1 MTLAQRSLCMGSKRS
16 VSNSNPKLS
25 HYFDKSRP
33 SHCLLSSVENS
44 RTIVIE
50 NYRMGE
56 GLRIPQIGRKPRQ
69 QCHAGPTARVFVV
82 APLGGLLR
90 TFSPRVPVAAG
101 VRGPSVGNAG
111 AAIALCCALHSNSFG
126 LPNNQL
132 KSFPCVFFTKE
143 VLQSRKYIFRRG
155 DCVFSPPSGQHP
167 STEGKKGSELSRSPC
182 SGATH

>member
-1 MTLAQRSLCMGSKRS
+1 MDESLPGDLWGSHR
-16 VSNSNPKLS
+16 
-25 HYFDKSRP
+25 
-33 SHCLLSSVENS
+33 
-44 RTIVIE
+44 
-50 NYRMGE
+50 
-56 GLRIPQIGRKPRQ
+56 
-69 QCHAGPTARVFVV
+69 
-82 APLGGLLR
+82 R

-143 VLQSRKYIFRRG
+143 VLQSQKYIFRRG

-167 STEGKKGSELSRSPC
+167 STEGKKSSEWSSGPASGDADSLEC
-182 SGATH
+182 SGGLVVPLCHLYFK